1 MILLSLSGL
10 LLLTLNAYTPVGDGG
25 GTDWIEGVAILAAV
39 IIVVGV
45 SSVTNYQKEGKFR
58 ELNTLKDDIQ
68 VCRGEEGGGGR
79 EGWGSVWEAAVKE
92 GANNPG
98 GCVKQRGRGERCW
111 VERGGCEQGC
121 EQDGAGAA
129 FCSDVQLCPA
139 GACACS

>member
-68 VCRGEEGGGGR
+68 VCRGEEGGGGAR
-79 EGWGSVWEAAVKE
+79 GMGECVGGS
-92 GANNPG
+92 
-98 GCVKQRGRGERCW
+98 GERGSKQPGR
-111 VERGGCEQGC
+111 VRETARKGGAVLG
-121 EQDGAGAA
+121 GAWGM
-129 FCSDVQLCPA
+129 
-139 GACACS
+139 

>member
-10 LLLTLNAYTPVGDGG
+10 LLLTLNAYTPVGGGG

-68 VCRGEEGGGGR
+68 VCRGGRDGGVCGR
-79 EGWGSVWEAAVKE
+79 QQKMTPRSA
-92 GANNPG
+92 
-98 GCVKQRGRGERCW
+98 
-111 VERGGCEQGC
+111 
-121 EQDGAGAA
+121 GAGR
-129 FCSDVQLCPA
+129 DRGV
-139 GACACS
+139 